1 MLVES
6 LALSKEMKIV
16 LVRDGI
22 DQCTRALGRY
32 EEKRLFRQHRGE
44 LSRRLWEERVENLG
58 FRLDDINQKVENM
71 LRRVSSIASDCYI
84 YQDCVNMNDN
94 DGNSVDGINSD
105 NNDDFSDSIES
116 SVPAKIGDMNEEIN
130 DSYENNT
137 ESNHSTYVEDDLDP
151 NLYVTAVRRSDK
163 KRSKSF
169 SNEART
175 EVDPHPYASRI
186 RSSKN
191 RNRLNT
197 SSENRSNRMS
207 NRKYTRQQRDK
218 VTRNTESGRIFEN
231 GDQTNSINKRQE
243 ESYGVRSKNRQ
254 SMQKRKYLTDLGL
267 EESTK
272 RRRRRNNQNYQK
284 GFSVSRR
291 KKNRKTVGVLSANDS
306 KHTNDVSTSRHRQS
320 SLRDIPN
327 DAEIAHDFPSHDDIA
342 LESEHED
349 VWTTLIE
356 RTQNPMQQEDTSMR
370 NASGDDIIS
379 LFRHCD
385 QLSDEY
391 PNSMAKEIM
400 DSIICIFDK
409 VIPPESQHT
418 ASLQVHTAILN
429 SLRKT
434 KFNCLQEMIAMKY
447 EHTSICISLLRFIFS
462 LKQRKIHSH
471 LKVADG
477 VIFNV
482 FCKDDFPNLICLQMI
497 DVMYAH
503 LFPEAWGQPRKM
515 SRVENKE
522 ICSLRDEFGKTSH
535 LLETYSTMM
544 VKFPCQKW
552 LPSTLSNASNKSWYV
567 SSIKQGSM
575 DTVLRGE
582 AFKGKCKVKRGDD
595 ESLQR
600 NSSHF
605 N

>member
-32 EEKRLFRQHRGE
+32 EKKRLFRQHRGE

-71 LRRVSSIASDCYI
+71 LKRVSSIASDCYI
-84 YQDCVNMNDN
+84 YQDCINMNDN
-94 DGNSVDGINSD
+94 DGNSVDEINSD

-116 SVPAKIGDMNEEIN
+116 SVPAKIGYMNEEMN

-137 ESNHSTYVEDDLDP
+137 GSNHSTYVEDDLDP
-151 NLYVTAVRRSDK
+151 NLHVTAVRRSDK

-169 SNEART
+169 SNEAGT

-207 NRKYTRQQRDK
+207 NRKHTRQKRDK
-218 VTRNTESGRIFEN
+218 VTRNTESGHIFEN
-231 GDQTNSINKRQE
+231 GDQSNSINNRQG
-243 ESYGVRSKNRQ
+243 ESYGVRSKNKQ
-254 SMQKRKYLTDLGL
+254 SKQKRKYLSDLGL
-267 EESTK
+267 EESSR
-272 RRRRRNNQNYQK
+272 RRRRRNDQNYQK
-284 GFSVSRR
+284 EFSVSRR
-291 KKNRKTVGVLSANDS
+291 KKNRKTVGVSSANDS
-306 KHTNDVSTSRHRQS
+306 RHTNDVSTSRHRQP

-327 DAEIAHDFPSHDDIA
+327 DAEIAHGFTSHGDIA
-342 LESEHED
+342 LESEHEDVWNED

-356 RTQNPMQQEDTSMR
+356 RTQNPVQQEDTSVPS
-370 NASGDDIIS
+370 ASGDDIIS
-379 LFRHCD
+379 LFRLCD
-385 QLSDEY
+385 QLCDEY

-434 KFNCLQEMIAMKY
+434 KFHCLQEMIAMKY
-447 EHTSICISLLRFIFS
+447 EHTSICICLLRFIFS
-462 LKQRKIHSH
+462 LKKRKIHSH

-503 LFPEAWGQPRKM
+503 WFPEAWGQPRKM
-515 SRVENKE
+515 SRVESKE

-544 VKFPCQKW
+544 VKYPCQKW
-552 LPSTLSNASNKSWYV
+552 LPSTLKSASNKSWYV
-567 SSIKQGSM
+567 SSIEQGSM

-582 AFKGKCKVKRGDD
+582 GFKGKCKVKRGDH
-595 ESLQR
+595 ESL
-600 NSSHF
+600 
-605 N
+605 